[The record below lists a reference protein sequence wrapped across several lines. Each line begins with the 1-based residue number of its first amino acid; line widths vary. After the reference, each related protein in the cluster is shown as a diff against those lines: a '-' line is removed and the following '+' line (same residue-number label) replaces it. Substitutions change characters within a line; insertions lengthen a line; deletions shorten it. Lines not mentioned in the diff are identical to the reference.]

1 MLKILQKLLLLAVLL
16 SFASCEKGYMGFTG
30 YLLSG
35 ADGNVTLYQ
44 GAIRNTYYRQNFM
57 GDKATMIMGK
67 PFMAVK
73 FDKTSNKVLDFE
85 FGLSEVLQSAV
96 GPNSIPEPTMDAD
109 NIDYQKKLNLKSPVA
124 LLVNWPVTAWD
135 QTITTSTLS
144 DGGYT
149 FSYRSYGATKF
160 TFSYLPAGIITGG
173 AENLDGTG
181 IETETESTFNMLEK

>member
-1 MLKILQKLLLLAVLL
+1 MHKILQKVLLLAVIL
-16 SFASCEKGYMGFTG
+16 FIASCEKGYMGFTG

-35 ADGNVTLYQ
+35 ANGNVTLYQ
-44 GAIRNTYYRQNFM
+44 GDIPNTYYRQNYM
-57 GDKATMIMGK
+57 GDRATKIMGK

-73 FDKTSNKVLDFE
+73 FDKTSNKVIDFE
-85 FGLSEVLQSAV
+85 FGLSEVIQSAV
-96 GPNSIPEPTMDAD
+96 GPNSIPEPTLDAE

-135 QTITTSTLS
+135 QTITSSTLS

-149 FSYRSYGATKF
+149 FSYSSYGATKF
-160 TFSYLPAGIITGG
+160 TFSYLPAGILTGG

-181 IETETESTFNMLEK
+181 IETDTESTFNMLEQ